1 MPCIKCSNGKWKFG
15 LRGTCQFDS
24 LAACKKGAA
33 AIKAQRGSEVV
44 MPERTM
50 LSVQATPDV
59 AGIRTAEFRGQEHT
73 VIPVIALVEGVLWP
87 ANAPSPELALAEEF
101 GRFPEGWD
109 GSPVVFDHP
118 RDSEGAPIAA
128 NSPDVLE
135 ENSFGQIFNTTLD
148 GTKLKSEIWV
158 NNDLVQNLTEEAQA
172 TVAKLISGDTVVE
185 VSTGL
190 FMLAEPAT
198 GEFNGERFDAIWRNI
213 VPDHLAILPEGVAGA
228 CSVEDGCGA
237 PRSNQGNV
245 LTFTNGNSAKPFE
258 PVMRAARMHEA
269 CGANGDSI
277 ITNDDGPEDV
287 KAQKTFLKRLMQ
299 RASAIFAPRDNSEG
313 ISDRDLRTALDIAV
327 TDDEKD
333 FIFITAVFQ
342 SDDNSGTVVYEKG
355 FEPLFFERSFTMN
368 DDGSIDLGEEKT
380 AVRPETK
387 FVPIE
392 LSGTESDG
400 TIQENAM
407 NPKEE
412 LVNELIANEA
422 VQFTEEDR
430 VWLTSLEEAQLT
442 KLSPVDNSDGDA
454 NSGGGSD
461 TDTIDLHAVSDVDAA
476 AAEAEAAAAAAG
488 GEVTPVSTEDYI
500 ADAPVEVQ
508 AVLNQG
514 LSMHRAR
521 KDALVGALTANSR
534 CRFTKE
540 QLEGKEISE
549 LESLA
554 ALAVDIS
561 YEGAAPVLT
570 IAADADAVPEPPQL
584 FDLNNAGAA

>member
-148 GTKLKSEIWV
+148 GVKLKSEIWV

-277 ITNDDGPEDV
+277 ITNDDGPETV

-313 ISDRDLRTALDIAV
+313 ISDRDL
-327 TDDEKD
+327 
-333 FIFITAVFQ
+333 
-342 SDDNSGTVVYEKG
+342 
-355 FEPLFFERSFTMN
+355 
-368 DDGSIDLGEEKT
+368 
-380 AVRPETK
+380 
-387 FVPIE
+387 
-392 LSGTESDG
+392 
-400 TIQENAM
+400 
-407 NPKEE
+407 
-412 LVNELIANEA
+412 
-422 VQFTEEDR
+422 
-430 VWLTSLEEAQLT
+430 
-442 KLSPVDNSDGDA
+442 
-454 NSGGGSD
+454 
-461 TDTIDLHAVSDVDAA
+461 
-476 AAEAEAAAAAAG
+476 
-488 GEVTPVSTEDYI
+488 
-500 ADAPVEVQ
+500 
-508 AVLNQG
+508 
-514 LSMHRAR
+514 
-521 KDALVGALTANSR
+521 
-534 CRFTKE
+534 
-540 QLEGKEISE
+540 
-549 LESLA
+549 
-554 ALAVDIS
+554 
-561 YEGAAPVLT
+561 
-570 IAADADAVPEPPQL
+570 
-584 FDLNNAGAA
+584 

>member
-1 MPCIKCSNGKWKFG
+1 MPCIKCSNGKWRFG
-15 LRGTCQFDS
+15 LRGKCQFDT
-24 LAACKKGAA
+24 LEACKKGAA

-73 VIPVIALVEGVLWP
+73 VIPVVALVEGVLWP
-87 ANAPSPELALAEEF
+87 ANAPTPELALAEEF

-118 RDSEGAPIAA
+118 RDSDGAPIAA
-128 NSPDVLE
+128 NAPEVLE
-135 ENSFGQIFNTTLD
+135 DNAFGQMFNTTLD
-148 GTKLKSEIWV
+148 GVKLKSEIWV
-158 NNDLVQNLTEEAQA
+158 NNDLIQNLTEEAQA
-172 TVAKLISGDTVVE
+172 TVNKLIAGDTVIE

-190 FMLAEPAT
+190 FMLSEPST
-198 GEFNGERFDAIWRNI
+198 GEFNGQHFDAIWRNI
-213 VPDHLAILPEGVAGA
+213 VPDHLAVLPEGVAGA

-237 PRSNQGNV
+237 PRSNNDQGQL
-245 LTFTNGNSAKPFE
+245 LTFTTQDGEHAFQ

-269 CGANGDSI
+269 CGDNDDSI
-277 ITNDDGPEDV
+277 ITNNDGPEEV

-313 ISDRDLRTALDIAV
+313 ISDRDLRIALDIAI
-327 TDDEKD
+327 TDDEQD
-333 FIFITAVFQ
+333 FIFVTAVFQ
-342 SDDNSGTVVYEKG
+342 GDDNSGTVVYEKG

-368 DDGSIDLGEEKT
+368 DDGSVTLGDEKT

-392 LSGTESDG
+392 LSGTDSDG

-407 NPKEE
+407 NQKEE
-412 LVNELIANEA
+412 LVNGLIANDA
-422 VQFTEEDR
+422 SQFTEEDR
-430 VWLTSLEEAQLT
+430 EWLISLEEAQLA
-442 KLSPVDNSDGDA
+442 KLSPVDNADDDADSGDGSDA
-454 NSGGGSD
+454 ND
-461 TDTIDLHAVSDVDAA
+461 NDNTDAIDLHPV
-476 AAEAEAAAAAAG
+476 AG
-488 GEVTPVSTEDYI
+488 ADGDGTPVSTEDYI
-500 ADAPVEVQ
+500 ADAPEEVQ

-521 KDALVGALTANSR
+521 KSALVGALVANSR
-534 CRFTKE
+534 CKFSKD
-540 QLEGKEISE
+540 E
-549 LESLA
+549 LESKEIPELENLA

-561 YEGAAPVLT
+561 YEGASPVLS
-570 IAADADAVPEPPQL
+570 IARGADDAVPEPPQL
-584 FDLNNAGAA
+584 FDLNQTADAA